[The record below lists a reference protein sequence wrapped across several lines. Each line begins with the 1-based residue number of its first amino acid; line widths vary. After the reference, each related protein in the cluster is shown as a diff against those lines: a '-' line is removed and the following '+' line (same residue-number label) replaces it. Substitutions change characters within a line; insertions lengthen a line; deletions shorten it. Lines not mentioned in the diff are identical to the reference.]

1 MNKQEILLRLATASR
16 APSVHN
22 SQPWRVT
29 VEAADRLRV
38 ELRQDI
44 ALPYADPTG
53 RGGWMA
59 IGAFV
64 ENLGGEA
71 EFRDGI
77 VTVELARHSHEPD
90 HGSAA
95 AIERRAT
102 NRVLFGPLADPE
114 EVATG
119 LLRRSS
125 NSLLAKTVGAA
136 EGAEVSFVMGDRVVR
151 LAELV
156 REGTR
161 KAYQSKPF
169 CVEHAEW
176 LRTSFTRRR
185 DGIPGYAIG
194 IPPLLSLALPFIIK
208 HKDVSAMRA
217 DMEYK
222 KALSANLFAV
232 ITAEKN
238 DPPHWFAAGR
248 AMQRLLLKATAMGI
262 EQSPNAAP
270 IEMGFAD
277 DVRSLTDVGH
287 LPQLIIRLGRAPA
300 LRRHTPRRPVES
312 FTTWQI

>member
-1 MNKQEILLRLATASR
+1 MLEPLKRLLELASR

-22 SQPWRVT
+22 SQPWRVV
-29 VEAADRLRV
+29 VEAPNRVRV

-44 ALPYADPTG
+44 TLPYADPTG

-64 ENLGGEA
+64 ENLGSEA
-71 EFRDGI
+71 EFRDGA
-77 VTVELARHSHEPD
+77 VDVKLASERNRPTD
-90 HGSAA
+90 V
-95 AIERRAT
+95 IERRAT
-102 NRVLFGPLADPE
+102 NRALFAPLGNLD
-114 EVATG
+114 EVKKA
-119 LLRRSS
+119 
-125 NSLLAKTVGAA
+125 LAGQSVC
-136 EGAEVSFVMGDRVVR
+136 FVAGDRIAR
-151 LAELV
+151 LAEFV

-161 KAYQSKPF
+161 RAYQSKPF
-169 CVEHAEW
+169 CVEHADW
-176 LRTSFTRRR
+176 LRTSWTRRR

-194 IPPLLSLALPFIIK
+194 IPPLLSLALPFIIR

-222 KALSANLFAV
+222 KTMSANLFAV
-232 ITAEKN
+232 VTAEKN

-248 AMQRLLLKATAMGI
+248 VMQRLLLKATEMGI

-277 DVRSLTDVGH
+277 EVRDLVGESGH
-287 LPQLIIRLGRAPA
+287 PQLIIRLGRAPHIPR
-300 LRRHTPRRPVES
+300 LTPRRPVES